1 VRELGR
7 GRGRGQKV
15 LRAMLIFRLETNK
28 GRIAVKGTA
37 GSNSTHSINEDER
50 RSFTDHIN
58 GVSNALMSSSPVN

>member
-1 VRELGR
+1 MSLSI
-7 GRGRGQKV
+7 
-15 LRAMLIFRLETNK
+15 LPTFSSLFLSHTTALISRLETNK

-58 GVSNALMSSSPVN
+58 GVSYRRRV